1 MNQCVV
7 GAAHS
12 FLSAFLRDSMANLT
26 SMLMLLS
33 TLTVAVFAVFSIYD
47 AQPDKS
53 IDGEQQPHAIQAHSQ
68 VGENMIGPE
77 SDTYDSEYVEWSC
90 CSILGG

>member
-1 MNQCVV
+1 
-7 GAAHS
+7 
-12 FLSAFLRDSMANLT
+12 MANLT

-53 IDGEQQPHAIQAHSQ
+53 IDSEQQPHAIQAHSQ

-77 SDTYDSEYVEWSC
+77 SYTYDSECVEWSC